1 MDYRPQRSSSA
12 VVVGIDGGA
21 GERKGR
27 VERHG
32 RTSFVSHDTRTRRGR
47 QRPTWT
53 LSYTNQATTEEL
65 YIRLGLITCETI
77 YDGGRGRGYRCD
89 KEGLERHGRRLRCRW
104 GSNINSEL
112 SIDYCNVRY
121 ESSIVELEG

>member
-32 RTSFVSHDTRTRRGR
+32 RTSFVYHDKNNTRATIANMDLVLYKSGDNRGALYSAWAHNLRDDLRRR
-47 QRPTWT
+47 SR
-53 LSYTNQATTEEL
+53 S
-65 YIRLGLITCETI
+65 RLQ
-77 YDGGRGRGYRCD
+77 
-89 KEGLERHGRRLRCRW
+89 
-104 GSNINSEL
+104 
-112 SIDYCNVRY
+112 VR
-121 ESSIVELEG
+121 